1 MRMFYKDLQ
10 KNVTK
15 ILKDSKLIYSQING
29 SWYIWVDF
37 RNYKNK
43 LLQHQIISS
52 NDLMM
57 KLINQIG
64 LVTVSGEAF
73 GSKHLALRISLI
85 DKKIII
91 GLKLLLSWLNN

>member
-1 MRMFYKDLQ
+1 
-10 KNVTK
+10 
-15 ILKDSKLIYSQING
+15 
-29 SWYIWVDF
+29 
-37 RNYKNK
+37 
-43 LLQHQIISS
+43 
-52 NDLMM
+52 MM